1 MKQGNS
7 LVTLV
12 IVLLAVMLA
21 AYLGVYAWDS
31 FTDPF
36 TTTLT
41 YSYTANDSLE
51 ADGWVVREEQLLP
64 AQSGI
69 LDITRA
75 EGEEVGRGQTVA
87 LVHQNSQALDVQAQ
101 MEELAMEIELLDYAM
116 NQTDDVVSA
125 ARLDE
130 SILQSLASLRFASA
144 SGSYRQLD
152 DDVMEL
158 KSQVLKRSYTYGEG
172 LDSSQLSALRQ
183 SLIEEY
189 RALRTQSSSV
199 TSRITAPAAGVFS
212 SLADGYESLLTPQ
225 SILTMTPADL
235 DALMALS
242 YGNGRT
248 VQEEQQEM
256 VLVIGENIKVRRF
269 ARYDKGTSVAYVH
282 MGGRI
287 AVLMNLEVGAGF
299 EKNPAVVELGKDLAM
314 QVAALNPQ
322 FLDKSEVS
330 EEFIENEKR
339 VRLAQAKEDPKNAKK
354 PDAII
359 EKIVMGGLSKYYKE
373 ICLMQQPFVKDDKS
387 SVEEHVAAV
396 AKELGTTIKV
406 NCYTRFEKGEGIE
419 KRQDDLAAEVAKL
432 VK

>member
-225 SILTMTPADL
+225 SILTTAPSGTAGKLITSDRW
-235 DALMALS
+235 
-242 YGNGRT
+242 Y
-248 VQEEQQEM
+248 
-256 VLVIGENIKVRRF
+256 F
-269 ARYDKGTSVAYVH
+269 A
-282 MGGRI
+282 
-287 AVLMNLEVGAGF
+287 
-299 EKNPAVVELGKDLAM
+299 
-314 QVAALNPQ
+314 AA
-322 FLDKSEVS
+322 VS
-330 EEFIENEKR
+330 EEEALR
-339 VRLAQAKEDPKNAKK
+339 
-354 PDAII
+354 
-359 EKIVMGGLSKYYKE
+359 LSKE
-373 ICLMQQPFVKDDKS
+373 S
-387 SVEEHVAAV
+387 SVTARFSGSFSQDVPMTLEQVGEAVDGRAVVVLSSNRYLSQITLLRGQTVELIFGSSSGLRIPKAALRMVTQESTDPETGETVQTNLVGVYTLVGGRAEFKPVEILTEESDFYVVSPATEGRAV
-396 AKELGTTIKV
+396 LRAG
-406 NCYTRFEKGEGIE
+406 
-419 KRQDDLAAEVAKL
+419 DEVIVRATGLYDGKL
-432 VK
+432 LNF

>member
-212 SLADGYESLLTPQ
+212 SLADGYESLLTPALLET
-225 SILTMTPADL
+225 ITPGQLSQL
-235 DALMALS
+235 DRQRPQPDAGAVGKLVTDATWYFVCAMGEEEAGRLIE
-242 YGNGRT
+242 GRT
-248 VQEEQQEM
+248 VTVRFSRDWSGEVDMKVERVGETPENGRVTVVLSSDRYLSETTLLRKQTVELVFDSQTGIRVPTQAVRVEERTVTDPETEEEKQELVTGVY
-256 VLVIGENIKVRRF
+256 VLVGQQ
-269 ARYDKGTSVAYVH
+269 A
-282 MGGRI
+282 
-287 AVLMNLEVGAGF
+287 
-299 EKNPAVVELGKDLAM
+299 
-314 QVAALNPQ
+314 
-322 FLDKSEVS
+322 
-330 EEFIENEKR
+330 EFKPVTI
-339 VRLAQAKEDPKNAKK
+339 LAQLEDFALVKSADSSDGKK
-354 PDAII
+354 ALRAGDEVI
-359 EKIVMGGLSKYYKE
+359 L
-373 ICLMQQPFVKDDKS
+373 S
-387 SVEEHVAAV
+387 SVE
-396 AKELGTTIKV
+396 LFDGKV
-406 NCYTRFEKGEGIE
+406 IT
-419 KRQDDLAAEVAKL
+419 QS
-432 VK
+432 

>member
-125 ARLDE
+125 ARLNE

-183 SLIEEY
+183 SLIEED

-248 VQEEQQEM
+248 VQEEQQEKAPAAESPAI
-256 VLVIGENIKVRRF
+256 LEQ
-269 ARYDKGTSVAYVH
+269 AAAGTSRPRSRRRRPCACP
-282 MGGRI
+282 RR
-287 AVLMNLEVGAGF
+287 APSP
-299 EKNPAVVELGKDLAM
+299 PAFPVPSARTS
-314 QVAALNPQ
+314 P
-322 FLDKSEVS
+322 
-330 EEFIENEKR
+330 
-339 VRLAQAKEDPKNAKK
+339 
-354 PDAII
+354 
-359 EKIVMGGLSKYYKE
+359 
-373 ICLMQQPFVKDDKS
+373 
-387 SVEEHVAAV
+387 
-396 AKELGTTIKV
+396 
-406 NCYTRFEKGEGIE
+406 
-419 KRQDDLAAEVAKL
+419 
-432 VK
+432 

>member
-235 DALMALS
+235 DALAGQQVTASPTCSRFSGSFSQDVPMTLEQVGEAVDGRAVVVLSSNRYLSQITLLRGQTVELIFGSSSGLRIPKAALRMVTQES
-242 YGNGRT
+242 TDPETGET
-248 VQEEQQEM
+248 VQTN
-256 VLVIGENIKVRRF
+256 LVGV
-269 ARYDKGTSVAYVH
+269 YTLV
-282 MGGRI
+282 GGRAEFKPVEI
-287 AVLMNLEVGAGF
+287 LTEESDFYVVSPATEGRAVLRAGDEVIVRATG
-299 EKNPAVVELGKDLAM
+299 LYDGKL
-314 QVAALNPQ
+314 LN
-322 FLDKSEVS
+322 F
-330 EEFIENEKR
+330 
-339 VRLAQAKEDPKNAKK
+339 
-354 PDAII
+354 
-359 EKIVMGGLSKYYKE
+359 
-373 ICLMQQPFVKDDKS
+373 
-387 SVEEHVAAV
+387 
-396 AKELGTTIKV
+396 
-406 NCYTRFEKGEGIE
+406 
-419 KRQDDLAAEVAKL
+419 
-432 VK
+432 

>member
-75 EGEEVGRGQTVA
+75 EGDEVGRGQTVA

-199 TSRITAPAAGVFS
+199 TSRITAPAAGCS
-212 SLADGYESLLTPQ
+212 PLWPTAMRACSP
-225 SILTMTPADL
+225 
-235 DALMALS
+235 LS
-242 YGNGRT
+242 P
-248 VQEEQQEM
+248 
-256 VLVIGENIKVRRF
+256 
-269 ARYDKGTSVAYVH
+269 S
-282 MGGRI
+282 
-287 AVLMNLEVGAGF
+287 
-299 EKNPAVVELGKDLAM
+299 
-314 QVAALNPQ
+314 
-322 FLDKSEVS
+322 
-330 EEFIENEKR
+330 
-339 VRLAQAKEDPKNAKK
+339 
-354 PDAII
+354 
-359 EKIVMGGLSKYYKE
+359 
-373 ICLMQQPFVKDDKS
+373 
-387 SVEEHVAAV
+387 
-396 AKELGTTIKV
+396 
-406 NCYTRFEKGEGIE
+406 
-419 KRQDDLAAEVAKL
+419 
-432 VK
+432 

>member
-212 SLADGYESLLTPQ
+212 SLADGYESLLTPGLLET
-225 SILTMTPADL
+225 ITPGQLSQL
-235 DALMALS
+235 DRQRPQPDAGAVGKLITDATWYFVCAMGEEEAGRLIE
-242 YGNGRT
+242 GRT
-248 VQEEQQEM
+248 VTVRFSRDWSGEVDMKVERVGETPENGRVAVVLSSDRYLSETTLLRKQTVELVFDSQTGIRVPTQAVRVEERTVTDPETEEEKQELVTGVY
-256 VLVIGENIKVRRF
+256 VLVGQQ
-269 ARYDKGTSVAYVH
+269 A
-282 MGGRI
+282 
-287 AVLMNLEVGAGF
+287 
-299 EKNPAVVELGKDLAM
+299 
-314 QVAALNPQ
+314 
-322 FLDKSEVS
+322 
-330 EEFIENEKR
+330 EFKPVTI
-339 VRLAQAKEDPKNAKK
+339 LAQLEDFALVKSADGSDGKK
-354 PDAII
+354 ALRAGDEVI
-359 EKIVMGGLSKYYKE
+359 L
-373 ICLMQQPFVKDDKS
+373 S
-387 SVEEHVAAV
+387 SVE
-396 AKELGTTIKV
+396 LFDGKV
-406 NCYTRFEKGEGIE
+406 IT
-419 KRQDDLAAEVAKL
+419 QS
-432 VK
+432 

>member
-235 DALMALS
+235 DALA
-242 YGNGRT
+242 G
-248 VQEEQQEM
+248 QQ
-256 VLVIGENIKVRRF
+256 VTAPSGTAGKLITSDRWYF
-269 ARYDKGTSVAYVH
+269 AA
-282 MGGRI
+282 
-287 AVLMNLEVGAGF
+287 
-299 EKNPAVVELGKDLAM
+299 
-314 QVAALNPQ
+314 
-322 FLDKSEVS
+322 
-330 EEFIENEKR
+330 
-339 VRLAQAKEDPKNAKK
+339 AQAKYPEGEYLLGFCYLNGIGVPPDP
-354 PDAII
+354 
-359 EKIVMGGLSKYYKE
+359 
-373 ICLMQQPFVKDDKS
+373 
-387 SVEEHVAAV
+387 
-396 AKELGTTIKV
+396 ELGVFWISEGAKGGFPEAMGFFGSLLV
-406 NCYTRFEKGEGIE
+406 NGKLGDEMKKDGIPFLEKAAAANDPYGTLNLGLAYLSGTVIALDREKG
-419 KRQDDLAAEVAKL
+419 KAL
-432 VK
+432 VKKAADLGSDDAASMLESLA

>member
-212 SLADGYESLLTPQ
+212 SLADGYESLLTPALLET
-225 SILTMTPADL
+225 ITPGQLSQL
-235 DALMALS
+235 DRQRPQPDAGAVGKLVTDATWYFVCAMGEEEAGRLIE
-242 YGNGRT
+242 GRT
-248 VQEEQQEM
+248 VTVRFSRDWSGEVDMKVERVGETPENGRVAVVLSSDRYLSETTLLRKQTVELVFDSQTGIRVPTQSVRVEERTVTDPETEEEKQELVTGVY
-256 VLVIGENIKVRRF
+256 VLVGQQ
-269 ARYDKGTSVAYVH
+269 A
-282 MGGRI
+282 
-287 AVLMNLEVGAGF
+287 
-299 EKNPAVVELGKDLAM
+299 
-314 QVAALNPQ
+314 
-322 FLDKSEVS
+322 
-330 EEFIENEKR
+330 EFKPVTI
-339 VRLAQAKEDPKNAKK
+339 LAQLEDFALVKSADGSDGKK
-354 PDAII
+354 ALRAGDEVI
-359 EKIVMGGLSKYYKE
+359 L
-373 ICLMQQPFVKDDKS
+373 S
-387 SVEEHVAAV
+387 SVE
-396 AKELGTTIKV
+396 LFDGKV
-406 NCYTRFEKGEGIE
+406 IT
-419 KRQDDLAAEVAKL
+419 QS
-432 VK
+432 